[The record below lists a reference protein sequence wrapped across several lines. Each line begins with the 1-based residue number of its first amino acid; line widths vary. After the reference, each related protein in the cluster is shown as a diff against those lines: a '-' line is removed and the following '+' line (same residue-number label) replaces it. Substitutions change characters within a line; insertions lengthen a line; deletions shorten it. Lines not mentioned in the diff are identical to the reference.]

1 MISLSFGLFLLGL
14 FNLVPFITWVVQ
26 TTAIPD
32 KKYGGSNKPLRISV
46 AFQQLFGATPNP
58 TSWAVVMSL
67 VTGVAC
73 FLYSA
78 TIAFVP
84 IEKTMDFVLA
94 VILVLLIIPSLIT
107 FGYDVSYM
115 NTDMYAGAVM
125 RVGEFVKT
133 GKYYYLGRIAIPIIF
148 GVSVVGTML
157 TSLVFLYVA
166 YYLIARQPYIQ
177 IAGRR
182 SR

>member
-1 MISLSFGLFLLGL
+1 MLSLPFSLFLLGL
-14 FNLVPFITWVVQ
+14 FTIVPFITWVFR
-26 TTAIPD
+26 TTLVPE
-32 KKYGGSNKPLRISV
+32 KGFGGSNKPLRISV
-46 AFQQLFGATPNP
+46 AFQQLFGAKPNP

-67 VTGVAC
+67 VISITC

-78 TIAFVP
+78 IIAFLP

-94 VILVLLIIPSLIT
+94 VILVILIIPSLIT

-125 RVGEFVKT
+125 RVGEFFKT
-133 GKYYYLGRIAIPIIF
+133 WNYQYLAWVPIPIIF
-148 GVSVVGTML
+148 GFSVVGTML
-157 TSLVFLYVA
+157 ASLVFSYVV
-166 YYLIARQPYIQ
+166 YYLLTRQPYIQ